1 MKINQLRYFACVSKH
16 LSFSKA
22 AEELYVTQPAIST
35 AIRDLE
41 KEFGVTLV
49 RRTSYG
55 IVLTPEGSQ
64 FAELATNLLANVQHV
79 EETMCDIGNNRNLVR
94 VGLPPMIGS
103 FWFPELYKGLK
114 KQYPNVIL
122 ETVEHGTLDLLEQL
136 SSELLDVIIVPTNF
150 DIPED
155 FSVIPLRQS
164 ETVFCVAKGHPLSG
178 ERTVSIAQIK
188 DEPLVMFNRGF
199 FQSNFVEQLY
209 RKHGVKPNVVYYTDQ
224 FYTVYKHIALNN
236 ASGFM
241 LRDGAILFD
250 DIVPI
255 SLETPALTDIS
266 IVTKKA
272 HTLFKAPLNFID
284 FIQKMSS
291 HPDTH

>member
-1 MKINQLRYFACVSKH
+1 MKMQQLRYFMSVSKH

-55 IVLTPEGSQ
+55 VVLTPEGQQ
-64 FAELATNLLANVQHV
+64 FTELAGNLLANVQHV
-79 EETMCDIGNNRNLVR
+79 EEAMCDMGNNRNLVR

-114 KQYPNVIL
+114 EHYPNVTL

-136 SSELLDVIIVPTNF
+136 GNELLDVIIVPTNF
-150 DIPED
+150 EISDE

-164 ETVFCVAKGHPLSG
+164 ETVFCVSMDHPLAK
-178 ERTVSIAQIK
+178 ERTVSISQIK
-188 DEPLVMFNRGF
+188 SEPLVMFNKGF

-241 LRDGAILFD
+241 LRDGAALFD

-255 SLETPALTDIS
+255 SLETPAVTDIS

-272 HTLFKAPLNFID
+272 HTLFKAPLNFISY
-284 FIQKMSS
+284 IQKMSRV
-291 HPDTH
+291 PDTL